1 MINENPIKHVYFEQ
15 TFESKINKNRKE
27 EECYILPSQIGFSS
41 IEFRLQIREELEYL
55 GMSIEEL
62 SNASYIKHNR
72 MQRLIFSTDTF
83 DHKEIKE
90 ISRVL
95 GF

>member
-62 SNASYIKHNR
+62 AKATYISENRIRRLTQNAESFNSN
-72 MQRLIFSTDTF
+72 D
-83 DHKEIKE
+83 IKE